1 MNNNNNNTDKY
12 IPSDQALKFIAFIR
26 ASANESN
33 VSPEV
38 HYRIADALFSSEK
51 ADRKVLIECTRG
63 LGKSTTVEYAVI
75 YAAAMGE
82 WPGFGKVPFVA
93 FLGASQEGNVKQFFR
108 NVANKIEKSAFIN
121 SVLSVKRVTDN
132 EIELVNADGVEM
144 MIVGRGMSTN
154 FRGLRS
160 KSGDRP
166 TLVIADDILSNEV
179 ATSDAI
185 RETIDTNWYNSVIP
199 ALDPTKHKVIFIGTP
214 IGQKDLLSQIKESGT
229 YRVEKYP
236 LCPKFPCAESE
247 FDSIWPDRF
256 TYEYTV
262 DTYKQYESAGRTQG
276 FYQEYLLEV
285 TDLSTLLVEE
295 DDIKWYDPSIVLAN
309 KGAYNFYISTD
320 FATSTKKSADYSTIA
335 VWAIS
340 YNNDWLLVD
349 GQCKRQSMQENIEDL
364 FGYVKKW
371 KPLSVGIESSGQQG
385 GFLSIIEEMK
395 LQRNI
400 WFQFARKHGSKE
412 PGIRPTKDKVHRF
425 VTGVQPK
432 FKQGKIWFPK
442 PEIVKSSNYR
452 LFEFVEEMI
461 NELGKFTMAGGVAS
475 LKHDDCGTYNVKV
488 DTPTGGKLLG
498 EIKNGDEVISFGA
511 RGSVVSKAKDVRIT
525 GIKPIVNIE
534 LEGGD
539 VLSFSEFHPMLS
551 GNKYKLVRDLQ
562 VGDVITR
569 GKKWKQQLNM
579 TVLNGQENLMDI
591 INLQQDVQT
600 VAEKTGII
608 SMCMKRLQEKF
619 QKNTKYTTKTKTNK
633 IITLKILN
641 YCQEQNI
648 KLSTKN
654 KIKLMGIDLQT
665 MWQRT
670 LMKFKNLLK
679 KESKELTLERIK
691 EENCQMLQSNALA
704 VEMNSRHI
712 ANHAKIL
719 SSAVTAVEMSGT
731 NNMLKNANV
740 KSVEEY
746 SNLVLDQLST
756 VAMTAEVQ
764 MLREQLLESI
774 NMYVACAEQHS
785 KVLQTKLAA
794 EINAQEIERMNLE
807 DCTEKIKR
815 IWVTAPEQTYN
826 FEVERYHNYQVHDGV
841 IAHNCIDTLN
851 QLSEMELYAPS
862 DDSVI
867 EKSVVTE
874 GGLVWTGIW
883 EDDDGDDYGG
893 STVF

>member
-1 MNNNNNNTDKY
+1 MNNTYRY
-12 IPSDQALKFIAFIR
+12 IPSDQALSFIAFIR

-38 HYRIADALFSSEK
+38 HYRIADALFSDRK

-108 NVANKIEKSAFIN
+108 NVANKIEKSAFIS

-236 LCPKFPCAESE
+236 LCSKFPCAESE

-309 KGAYNFYISTD
+309 KHAYNFYISTD

-349 GQCKRQSMQENIEDL
+349 GQCKRQTMQENIEDL

-395 LQRNI
+395 LQRNV
-400 WFQFARKHGSKE
+400 WFQFAKKPGSKD

-432 FKQGKIWFPK
+432 FKQGKVWFPK
-442 PEIVKSSNYR
+442 PDIVKTSNYR
-452 LFEFVEEMI
+452 LFELVEEMV
-461 NELGKFTMAGGVAS
+461 NELSKFTMAGGVAS
-475 LKHDDCGTYNVKV
+475 LKHDD
-488 DTPTGGKLLG
+488 
-498 EIKNGDEVISFGA
+498 A
-511 RGSVVSKAKDVRIT
+511 
-525 GIKPIVNIE
+525 
-534 LEGGD
+534 
-539 VLSFSEFHPMLS
+539 
-551 GNKYKLVRDLQ
+551 
-562 VGDVITR
+562 
-569 GKKWKQQLNM
+569 
-579 TVLNGQENLMDI
+579 
-591 INLQQDVQT
+591 
-600 VAEKTGII
+600 
-608 SMCMKRLQEKF
+608 
-619 QKNTKYTTKTKTNK
+619 
-633 IITLKILN
+633 
-641 YCQEQNI
+641 
-648 KLSTKN
+648 
-654 KIKLMGIDLQT
+654 
-665 MWQRT
+665 
-670 LMKFKNLLK
+670 
-679 KESKELTLERIK
+679 
-691 EENCQMLQSNALA
+691 
-704 VEMNSRHI
+704 
-712 ANHAKIL
+712 
-719 SSAVTAVEMSGT
+719 
-731 NNMLKNANV
+731 
-740 KSVEEY
+740 
-746 SNLVLDQLST
+746 
-756 VAMTAEVQ
+756 
-764 MLREQLLESI
+764 
-774 NMYVACAEQHS
+774 
-785 KVLQTKLAA
+785 
-794 EINAQEIERMNLE
+794 
-807 DCTEKIKR
+807 
-815 IWVTAPEQTYN
+815 
-826 FEVERYHNYQVHDGV
+826 
-841 IAHNCIDTLN
+841 IDTLN
-851 QLSEMELYAPS
+851 QLSEMELFAPS
-862 DDSVI
+862 DDSVV
-867 EKSVVTE
+867 EKSVATE

-883 EDDDGDDYGG
+883 EDDDGDEYGG